1 VAVRTGGE
9 GAGGISLLLLERGM
23 AGLETKQMKCMG
35 VWPSGT
41 TYITMDDVKVPV
53 ENLIGQENQGFK
65 YIMCVRPR
73 PARAA
78 RARAR
83 ALARSRARR
92 RARRR
97 YNFNHERWAL
107 SIQASRF
114 SRVCLEE
121 AFKYAM
127 KRSTFGKKLIEHPV
141 IRLKIAEM
149 ARQVECTHAQL
160 ENITYQ
166 ARAVCHART
175 TIAPSRS
182 ITHDDGAHAQMCK
195 MNKKDAMEKLGGP
208 TALLKV
214 QTTKVFE
221 LCAREAA
228 QIFGGLSYVR
238 GGQGEKVERLYRE
251 VRAYASAPPT
261 ASVAEAGEASSPS
274 LRSPQSPAARRRS
287 CWTWRCG
294 RR

>member
-1 VAVRTGGE
+1 
-9 GAGGISLLLLERGM
+9 
-23 AGLETKQMKCMG
+23 
-35 VWPSGT
+35 
-41 TYITMDDVKVPV
+41 
-53 ENLIGQENQGFK
+53 
-65 YIMCVRPR
+65 
-73 PARAA
+73 
-78 RARAR
+78 
-83 ALARSRARR
+83 
-92 RARRR
+92 
-97 YNFNHERWAL
+97 
-107 SIQASRF
+107 
-114 SRVCLEE
+114 
-121 AFKYAM
+121 
-127 KRSTFGKKLIEHPV
+127 
-141 IRLKIAEM
+141 M

-182 ITHDDGAHAQMCK
+182 ITHDDGARAQMCK

-261 ASVAEAGEASSPS
+261 ASVAEAGEAPHPRSAP
-274 LRSPQSPAARRRS
+274 RSPRRLGGDHAGPGGAGGDEVRKAVQAVKRDTLRGGDRRS
-287 CWTWRCG
+287 CLVKLAKRGSVAHLSAGPGSHVTHPGIGPGAHAGCRASPRQAPPPQRVRARARARWRRLTAYS
-294 RR
+294 RRLLQAPLQLSA